1 MAAEIDVLVPSD
13 TQGEDEMSQ
22 VPSGVG
28 TLDPTIAKVLDQ
40 GFANAHDSAQASRE
54 RRRDAADNIAEQTRV
69 LYLEEKFKVGVRE
82 AVAGQRLDDNKLA
95 ENILA
100 QRATKGQ
107 PAADEE

>member
-1 MAAEIDVLVPSD
+1 MAEV
-13 TQGEDEMSQ
+13 
-22 VPSGVG
+22 
-28 TLDPTIAKVLDQ
+28 DPTIAKVLDQ
-40 GFANAHDSAQASRE
+40 GFANTHDAAQGARE

-100 QRATKGQ
+100 QRSAKDQPDKKG
-107 PAADEE
+107 E